1 MRRAKVDRNQSE
13 IVSALRDFGATVT
26 SLHRVGEGV
35 PDLLVSFLGV
45 WYLMEIKSGK
55 SKTNDLQNEW
65 IERQKAPV
73 FIVRSPEDAV
83 RILDCVEKAG

>member
-1 MRRAKVDRNQSE
+1 MRRAKVDQNQSE

-45 WYLMEIKSGK
+45 
-55 SKTNDLQNEW
+55 
-65 IERQKAPV
+65 
-73 FIVRSPEDAV
+73 
-83 RILDCVEKAG
+83 CVS

>member
-1 MRRAKVDRNQSE
+1 MRRAKVDQNQAE
-13 IVSALRDFGATVT
+13 IVAALRDYGATVT

-45 WYLMEIKSGK
+45 WYLMEIKVGTK
-55 SKTNDLQNEW
+55 KTNDLQNEW

-73 FIVRSPEDAV
+73 YIVRSPADAI
-83 RILDCVEKAG
+83 RILAAVEEAG